1 MNFTKNNMNK
11 NIVTYLDRDMEVK
24 NISERDFIKEFEDNI
39 KKLFIELFHIYKDN
53 LKYEDLLEYMK
64 SFLLYYDTL
73 QEKKINHIEL
83 KEQLKSIMDIV
94 FRDEDVNEVIK
105 NIKLNLQ
112 NNNKVKNKNIKNNAS
127 RIKKQ
132 KIALNEYYNP
142 PENNNEDNKNLYNLK
157 NKAFKEN
164 IKDKKKYKN
173 IDEDYE
179 ENEEDNKDKLITK
192 KIEKLIE
199 EENKKNEILELE
211 SKKNEILEL
220 KSKNNTIIK
229 KKKIKIVSED

>member
-1 MNFTKNNMNK
+1 
-11 NIVTYLDRDMEVK
+11 
-24 NISERDFIKEFEDNI
+24 
-39 KKLFIELFHIYKDN
+39 
-53 LKYEDLLEYMK
+53 MK
-64 SFLLYYDTL
+64 SFLLFYDIL

>member
-105 NIKLNLQ
+105 NIKFVVWCG
-112 NNNKVKNKNIKNNAS
+112 VKFS
-127 RIKKQ
+127 
-132 KIALNEYYNP
+132 
-142 PENNNEDNKNLYNLK
+142 
-157 NKAFKEN
+157 
-164 IKDKKKYKN
+164 
-173 IDEDYE
+173 
-179 ENEEDNKDKLITK
+179 
-192 KIEKLIE
+192 
-199 EENKKNEILELE
+199 
-211 SKKNEILEL
+211 
-220 KSKNNTIIK
+220 
-229 KKKIKIVSED
+229 